1 MTTDLPTTMNTS
13 MLTLYGSLLICAAY
27 LLGSLSSAI
36 VYCRMAGL
44 PDPRS
49 RGSGNPGATNVL
61 RIGGKRAAAVVLL
74 GDALKGWIP
83 VAIGTLAGFDH
94 GTVAL
99 VGLAAFLGHLFP
111 IFFAFRGGKGVATAL
126 GVCIGLSP
134 WLGVLLVSIWLIIAY
149 AFRISSLAA
158 LCSALAAPLC
168 AWWLLD
174 EPRLA
179 AAVGT
184 MSVLLI
190 WRHRSNI
197 SKLLAGTEGKIGR
210 S

>member
-1 MTTDLPTTMNTS
+1 
-13 MLTLYGSLLICAAY
+13 MLTLSGSLLICAAY

-36 VYCRMAGL
+36 VYCRMTGL

-49 RGSGNPGATNVL
+49 HGSGNPGATNVL
-61 RIGGKRAAAVVLL
+61 RFGGRRAAAVVLL
-74 GDALKGWIP
+74 GDAFKGWAP
-83 VAIGTLAGFDH
+83 VAFGTLAGFGH

-99 VGLAAFLGHLFP
+99 VGIAAFLGHLFP
-111 IFFAFRGGKGVATAL
+111 VFFAFRGGKGVATAL
-126 GVCIGLSP
+126 GVSIGFSP
-134 WLGVLLVSIWLIIAY
+134 WLGVLLLSIWLTVAY

-174 EPRLA
+174 DPRLL
-179 AAVGT
+179 AAVST

-197 SKLLAGTEGKIGR
+197 NKLIAGTEGKIGGR
-210 S
+210 

>member
-1 MTTDLPTTMNTS
+1 
-13 MLTLYGSLLICAAY
+13 MLTLSGALLICTAY

-36 VYCRMAGL
+36 VYCRMTGL

-49 RGSGNPGATNVL
+49 TGSGNPGATNVL
-61 RIGGKRAAAVVLL
+61 RFGGKRAAAIVLL
-74 GDALKGWIP
+74 GDAFKGWAP

-94 GTVAL
+94 GTLAV
-99 VGLAAFLGHLFP
+99 VGIAAFLGHLFP
-111 IFFAFRGGKGVATAL
+111 VFFAFRGGKGVATAL

-134 WLGVLLVSIWLIIAY
+134 WLGMLLVLIWLTVAS

-168 AWWLLD
+168 TWWLLD
-174 EPRLA
+174 DPRLV

-190 WRHRSNI
+190 WRHQSNI
-197 SKLLAGTEGKIGR
+197 KNLLAGTEGKIGGR
-210 S
+210 